1 MASATPRRELQSALW
16 GLENTMA
23 RAAKAGE
30 EREEC
35 RGRKEDAERSCEE
48 LTTRKETLDKVSR
61 SESSMPSAE
70 PLVSFPCCSAP
81 VATLTSRVAF
91 SFHDRAS

>member
-1 MASATPRRELQSALW
+1 
-16 GLENTMA
+16 MA
-23 RAAKAGE
+23 RAANARE

-35 RGRKEDAERSCEE
+35 RGRQEHAERSCGE
-48 LTTRKETLDKVSR
+48 LNARKEMLDKVSR
-61 SESSMPSAE
+61 TEGSISRAE